1 MKNNR
6 KTFKLTKDTIPAHAT
21 HPGHLIADEIEVR
34 DIRQKDLADAMDI
47 STNILSELIH
57 EKRNITPAIAM
68 KLEKA
73 LDIDAIYWMRL
84 QVKYCIDKMKIEQKE
99 QVAKT
104 HLSKKQRVA
113 FSNRVFH
120 HA

>member
-1 MKNNR
+1 MKTNR
-6 KTFKLTKDTIPAHAT
+6 KPIKLTKDTLPAHAT
-21 HPGHLIADEIEVR
+21 HPGQLIADEIEYR
-34 DIRQKDLADAMDI
+34 ELKQKDLADTMDI
-47 STNILSELIH
+47 SANIPSEIIH
-57 EKRNITPAIAM
+57 EKRNITSALAM

-84 QVKYCIDKMKIEQKE
+84 QVKYYIDKMKIEQRAQIEK
-99 QVAKT
+99 A

>member
-1 MKNNR
+1 MKTNR
-6 KTFKLTKDTIPAHAT
+6 KPIKLTKEIIPAHAT
-21 HPGHLIADEIEVR
+21 HPGQLLADEIEYR
-34 DIRQKDLADAMDI
+34 DIKQKDLADAMDI

-84 QVKYCIDKMKIEQKE
+84 QVKYYIDKMKIEQKE
-99 QVAKT
+99 QIAKA
-104 HLSKKQRVA
+104 HISKKLRGV
-113 FSNRVFH
+113 FSSRVFH